1 MSRPPDMII
10 TGMGNDGFLAAAAIP
25 EDSRQSINIMGSLAA
40 VFGRIGQG

>member
-25 EDSRQSINIMGSLAA
+25 EDSRQSINIIGSLAA
-40 VFGRIGQG
+40 GLARIGQG